1 VGLPGDELDAVRG
14 AAWILAALALAS
26 LALASA
32 TVLGRVVGVN
42 VTTAGFLY
50 LTVVLAASTWG
61 GRAVGTVTSIAATL
75 CFNYFFFPP
84 TGTLYIHDRAHWVA
98 LFSFLGASTLVSLA
112 VERQRLLAEAAHL
125 DAVRESDALKTAL
138 LRAVSHDLR
147 TPLTAM
153 GLEIEGL
160 ARALARQPEARDGLR
175 RLALEQERLTR
186 RIDNLL
192 SLARLE
198 AGLARPHPEAVPPA
212 LLFRAARE
220 SLSLLLAG
228 RKVEPHVAP
237 DCPDLW
243 VDPSLALEIVVN
255 LLENAARA
263 TAPGS
268 PIELA
273 ALRGPGAPGWVRVE
287 VRDRGPGAPAEIRR
301 RLQGPRDP
309 RPAGDG
315 APGGLGLQIARS
327 FAEAHGGTLALD
339 DRPDGGAVARVE
351 LPGAPDPPA
360 GELEEAPA

>member
-1 VGLPGDELDAVRG
+1 MAFSLAERRLPSRV
-14 AAWILAALALAS
+14 AASVLAA

-32 TVLGRVVGVN
+32 TVLGWMAGVN
-42 VTTAGFLY
+42 ATTAGFLY
-50 LTVVLAASTWG
+50 LIVVLAAATWG
-61 GRAVGTVTSIAATL
+61 GRAVGTATSVVATL
-75 CFNYFFFPP
+75 CVNYFFFPP
-84 TGTLYIHDRAHWVA
+84 TGTLHIHDSANWVS

-160 ARALARQPEARDGLR
+160 ARALDGQPEPREGLR

-198 AGLARPHPEAVPPA
+198 AGLARLHPEAVPPA
-212 LLFRAARE
+212 SLFRAARE
-220 SLSLLLAG
+220 SLSLLLKD
-228 RKVEPHVAP
+228 RRVEPRVAP

-243 VDPSLALEIVVN
+243 ADPSLALEIVVN

-263 TAPGS
+263 TAPAS
-268 PIELA
+268 AIELA
-273 ALRGPGAPGWVRVE
+273 ASRDPDAPARVRLE
-287 VRDRGPGAPAEIRR
+287 VRDRGPGVPELIRR
-301 RLQGPRDP
+301 RLQDPRDP
-309 RPAGDG
+309 PADGRASGD
-315 APGGLGLQIARS
+315 AAAGGLGLQIARS

-339 DRPDGGAVARVE
+339 DRPGGGTIAWVG
-351 LPGAPDPPA
+351 LPGAPEP
-360 GELEEAPA
+360 ELGEAPA